1 MMSETTSNKAGLDE
15 VSDAFMVH
23 RSLRMQGVH
32 HQNDAQILQQCL
44 VKQKGVKNVDIDVK
58 RARLKITY
66 DASQVGFGAIER
78 ALADTGYPPETNWWS
93 RLKSGWYRYLD
104 ENAQANAKTKGG
116 ACCGNPSDIYAN
128 RRK

>member
-1 MMSETTSNKAGLDE
+1 MDETTSNKTGVDE
-15 VSDAFMVH
+15 VSDAFVVY
-23 RSLRMQGVH
+23 RSLRIQGVH

-44 VKQKGVKNVDIDVK
+44 AKQKGVKNVDVDVK

-78 ALADTGYPPETNWWS
+78 ALTDTGYPPEINWWS
-93 RLKSGWYRYLD
+93 GLKSGWYRYLD
-104 ENAQANAKTKGG
+104 ENAQANAKSKGG
-116 ACCGNPSDIYAN
+116 ACCSNPSDIYAN